1 MRSQHNQIYWHGK
14 PYAAYGNGAASF
26 VNAVRASSNLVTLDL
41 VFVNVCFQQQ
51 AHDCKYCPCCPKFSV
66 QSLSVYEVIQ
76 FAISNVHDRK
86 LHIFNWSRYVSW
98 LSCDLAY
105 LDHFDFNA
113 SLGPRGLDAY
123 CDWIHNGAPESNLE
137 LDTSQRDNLA
147 DAMPLKAAM
156 KKKDEKGRA
165 WIANSWLSD
174 SNFFFLCWTM
184 RLFFSKRGTWGNFRW
199 SLREWYMCWRW
210 WDEIFIYWLWH
221 T

>member
-1 MRSQHNQIYWHGK
+1 MTANTVH
-14 PYAAYGNGAASF
+14 AAQ
-26 VNAVRASSNLVTLDL
+26 NLVFNPFLFMKLFNLLSQTCMTWNYIFLIE
-41 VFVNVCFQQQ
+41 
-51 AHDCKYCPCCPKFSV
+51 AAMCP
-66 QSLSVYEVIQ
+66 
-76 FAISNVHDRK
+76 
-86 LHIFNWSRYVSW
+86 W

-113 SLGPRGLDAY
+113 FLGPRGLDAY

-221 T
+221 TYF